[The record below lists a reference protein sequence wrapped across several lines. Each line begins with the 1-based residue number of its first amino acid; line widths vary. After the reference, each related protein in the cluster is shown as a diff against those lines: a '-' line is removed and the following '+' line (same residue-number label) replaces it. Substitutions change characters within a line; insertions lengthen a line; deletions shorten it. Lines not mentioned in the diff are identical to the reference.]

1 MFYYI
6 DQPCTPSFLIV
17 LVKIK
22 SDFIVSSVE
31 TGLGRLTLVEAVISI
46 DAFSFWL
53 FQTDLSP

>member
-6 DQPCTPSFLIV
+6 DRPCTPSFLIV

-46 DAFSFWL
+46 DA
-53 FQTDLSP
+53 